1 MRTKI
6 RFWRGKRSWNF
17 DRLNIR
23 CGQLRSTPWHT
34 FEWNSSTRHGN
45 FKDSSFNSVSVN
57 SGKSMSWKMKWVL
70 LFENNIKVDCS
81 AHIIIKKCLPLCLVQ
96 LAKIIEVPFC
106 KPWISPINFF
116 EEHFTKVVR
125 PLHKNITMLFH
136 FTGKQSASLWNV
148 KCTKLTLSRQYST
161 RQWVILDLNNLEP
174 IHNIRA
180 SFDSF
185 LFTVSRKKW
194 TNETKGLCCD
204 GRKLMKVL
212 IIKGP
217 ESRSLSENQYCAS
230 IWIHSSHTFNT
241 ILWN

>member
-1 MRTKI
+1 
-6 RFWRGKRSWNF
+6 
-17 DRLNIR
+17 
-23 CGQLRSTPWHT
+23 
-34 FEWNSSTRHGN
+34 
-45 FKDSSFNSVSVN
+45 
-57 SGKSMSWKMKWVL
+57 MKWVL

-116 EEHFTKVVR
+116 EEHFMKVVR

-217 ESRSLSENQYCAS
+217 ESRSLSENQYCVSFEYIPHTHS
-230 IWIHSSHTFNT
+230 ILSYGINDYQKCIWWYMNALEPHLPFNNKCNCSTQGLFIFHTFS
-241 ILWN
+241 